1 LRFFISLLILSTV
14 LLTVEANCED
24 KVLMLIPKRNFR
36 DEELFVPKEIIEN
49 SGYKIELVSSSK
61 GSCFGLLGHKVEA
74 AKSLDEVNILDY
86 KAVVFIGGIGA
97 KEYWHDKDAIS
108 LAKDA
113 FKDGIILAAICI
125 APVTLANAGVL
136 EGKRATVSDA
146 FKDKIIMSYG
156 FSRKLA
162 LELVKSK
169 VKAYIGIGAPNK
181 KANSSSHHQKTYKE
195 GYVHSV
201 NVTHEDAIKLIKKRV
216 NILKLKL
223 NNR

>member
-1 LRFFISLLILSTV
+1 MRFFISLLILSTV

-61 GSCFGLLGHKVEA
+61 GSCCGLLGHKVEA
-74 AKSLDEVNILDY
+74 AKSLDEVNLLDY

-113 FKDGIILAAICI
+113 FKSGVVLAAICI

-136 EGKRATVSDA
+136 EGKRATVSEV
-146 FKDKIIMSYG
+146 FKDKIIDKGAIYTGS
-156 FSRKLA
+156 
-162 LELVKSK
+162 
-169 VKAYIGIGAPNK
+169 GIEVDGNIITASGP
-181 KANSSSHHQKTYKE
+181 SSSEGFGYKIAE
-195 GYVHSV
+195 
-201 NVTHEDAIKLIKKRV
+201 L
-216 NILKLKL
+216 LK
-223 NNR
+223 NR